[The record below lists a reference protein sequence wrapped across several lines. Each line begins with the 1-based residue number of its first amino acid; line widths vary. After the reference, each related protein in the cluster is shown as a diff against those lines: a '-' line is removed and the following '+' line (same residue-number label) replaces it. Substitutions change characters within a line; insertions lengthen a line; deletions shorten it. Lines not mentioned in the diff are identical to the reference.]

1 MLGSIR
7 RRDMLAAALVAALP
21 RAAHAAGETE
31 AINDN
36 LWKLY
41 AGGPAARAAAHAWF
55 RARAKPD
62 VVAGLIDVMRL
73 NFNHHDEVDLTLQA
87 VTGTTAPGEPDREWF
102 NWMRWQEAHPE
113 IVPYPGYATFKAGLF
128 GEVDPAFADFLVAP
142 PPHRIRI
149 EEVTWGG
156 VRKDGI
162 PALVNPAMIAAA
174 EARYLTDEEPVF
186 GIAIEGDARAYP
198 FRIMDWH
205 EMANDVV
212 GGVPVALAYCTLC
225 GAGIL
230 FDARVEGQ
238 AEPLVFGSSG
248 LLYRSNKLMYD
259 QQTLSLWN
267 QFSGRPVIGPLAAS
281 EIRLKVLPVAIT
293 SWREWRKRHPA
304 TRVLSLE
311 TGHVRDYTPGRPYGG
326 YFASPELMFPT
337 QTQDGR
343 LKPKD
348 QVFGLRLD
356 GREKAWPLAA
366 FGDGRVIND
375 RIGDVPLVLIGSL
388 GERTVRAYRGN
399 GRSFAAGAKPETLE
413 QEGALWRIGEDA
425 LTGPDGTR
433 LARLPGHVAYWFA
446 WSGYLPNAE
455 LYRE

>member
-1 MLGSIR
+1 MLWGAA
-7 RRDMLAAALVAALP
+7 AAALWRPA
-21 RAAHAAGETE
+21 RAADADPEAET
-31 AINDN
+31 INDH

-41 AGGPAARAAAHAWF
+41 AGGPAARAAAHAWL
-55 RARAKPD
+55 RARGKPD

-73 NFNHHDEVDLTLQA
+73 NFNHHDEIDRTLQA
-87 VTGTTAPGEPDREWF
+87 VTGAVAAGEPDREWF

-113 IVPYPGYATFKAGLF
+113 IRPYQGYATFKAGLF
-128 GEVDPAFADFLVAP
+128 GEFDFAFADFLMAP

-162 PALVNPAMIAAA
+162 PALVNPAMVAAA
-174 EARYLTDEEPVF
+174 EARYLTDDEPVF
-186 GIAIEGDARAYP
+186 GVEIEGDARAYP

-230 FDARVEGQ
+230 FDTRVEGR
-238 AEPLVFGSSG
+238 AEPFVFGSSG

-259 QQTLSLWN
+259 RQTDTLWN
-267 QFSGRPVIGPLAAS
+267 QFSGRPVIGPLAAG
-281 EIRLKVLPVAIT
+281 EIKLKVLPVAIA
-293 SWREWRKRHPA
+293 SWREWRARHPM

-326 YFASPELMFPT
+326 YFASPDLMFPIET
-337 QTQDGR
+337 KDGR

-366 FGDGRVIND
+366 FGAGKVIND
-375 RIGDVPLVLIGSL
+375 RIGDTPLVLIGSAR
-388 GERTVRAYRGN
+388 ERTVRAYRGN
-399 GRSFAAGAKPETLE
+399 GRPFAKGASAALLTQDGASWRMEET
-413 QEGALWRIGEDA
+413 ALV
-425 LTGPDGTR
+425 GPDGAR
-433 LARLPGHVAYWFA
+433 LDRLPGHVAYWFA
-446 WSGYLPNAE
+446 WSGYLPEADF
-455 LYRE
+455 YRE